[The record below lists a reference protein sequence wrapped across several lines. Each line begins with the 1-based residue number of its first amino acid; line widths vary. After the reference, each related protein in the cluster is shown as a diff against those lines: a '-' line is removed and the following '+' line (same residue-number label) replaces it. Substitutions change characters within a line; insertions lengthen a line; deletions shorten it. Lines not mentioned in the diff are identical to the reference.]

1 MKIAILLGGSS
12 MERDISIS
20 SAKQVI
26 QALRS
31 LDHDV
36 SLIDLSTGILSL
48 KSENEIFS
56 SNIKPTPPDFINE
69 DRSIIKKIISEAIFL
84 DFDLVFIALHGGV
97 GENGVVQSILEE
109 KGIPYTGSNSKSSAL
124 AMDKDQSKKIFVSNG
139 VLTPDWTIVTED
151 NDFNFNLEFPLIVKP
166 NSQGSTVG
174 LSYVDNA
181 ILLKNS
187 ISKARLYDSKV
198 IVENYISGNELTVG
212 VLNNEPLSVGHI
224 IPSDGEIFDYESK
237 YQPGLA
243 EEIFPADISPKL
255 ENEIKDIAIRV
266 HNILGLN
273 NYSRIDFIVDSEER
287 IWCLEA
293 NTLPGLSAGSLLPK
307 SALAVGISF
316 EELCAKIVS
325 KTVKQ

>member
-56 SNIKPTPPDFINE
+56 RNVKPTPPDFINE
-69 DRSIIKKIISEAIFL
+69 DRSKIKKIISDDVFL

-109 KGIPYTGSNSKSSAL
+109 KKIPFTGSNSKGSAL

-174 LSYVDNA
+174 LSYVDNV

-187 ISKARLYDSKV
+187 IIKARLFDSKV
-198 IVENYISGNELTVG
+198 IVENYISGSELTVG
-212 VLNNEPLSVGHI
+212 VLNN
-224 IPSDGEIFDYESK
+224 
-237 YQPGLA
+237 
-243 EEIFPADISPKL
+243 
-255 ENEIKDIAIRV
+255 
-266 HNILGLN
+266 
-273 NYSRIDFIVDSEER
+273 
-287 IWCLEA
+287 
-293 NTLPGLSAGSLLPK
+293 
-307 SALAVGISF
+307 
-316 EELCAKIVS
+316 
-325 KTVKQ
+325 